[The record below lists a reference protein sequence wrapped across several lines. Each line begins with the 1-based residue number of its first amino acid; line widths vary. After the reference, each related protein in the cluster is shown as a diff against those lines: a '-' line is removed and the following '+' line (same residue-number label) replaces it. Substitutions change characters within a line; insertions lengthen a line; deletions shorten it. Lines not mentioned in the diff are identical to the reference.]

1 MHFRCHLYFGFSSR
15 GDRWLMRNPA
25 RSLRPTRVLQLRSG
39 FLTPLDRHGIHAGED
54 WETRL
59 GTLIRDA
66 DTVVFVL
73 TNNSVQSPIC
83 AWEVEEARRLGKR
96 ILPVLPG
103 ALANAKAPAGL
114 ASLNYIFF
122 YDEPKKPGSGFGA
135 GLLELVEGLKTDLAW
150 LREHTRLLQRAIEW
164 YAGAR
169 PSTSSLAADLA
180 TTSRSSGLLED
191 IEAIWVKAAPV
202 SHVGAFI
209 ILLPDF
215 FWLVCARP
223 TAV

>member
-1 MHFRCHLYFGFSSR
+1 M
-15 GDRWLMRNPA
+15 
-25 RSLRPTRVLQLRSG
+25 T
-39 FLTPLDRHGIHAGED
+39 TLDRHGIHAGED
-54 WETRL
+54 WETQL

-114 ASLNYIFF
+114 ASLNYIRRA
-122 YDEPKKPGSGFGA
+122 EEAGFRIGA